1 MDLHDAYHTLKES
14 LGCINGSKEAH
25 AHAVNNA
32 EEYREVVAKNYAE
45 VTASISMG
53 QSILTLGELVRQ
65 FFNATHRC
73 VGGKIVDLPGSE
85 MCEELGKVAMETINS
100 IRVVNQCTEEMAAVK
115 MACDETSDM
124 AYL

>member
-14 LGCINGSKEAH
+14 LDCGNGSKEAH
-25 AHAVNNA
+25 AHAVNHA

-85 MCEELGKVAMETINS
+85 MCEELGKVAMETIDS

-115 MACDETSDM
+115 IACDETSDM
-124 AYL
+124 SYL

>member
-1 MDLHDAYHTLKES
+1 MNPHDAYHTLKES
-14 LGCINGSKEAH
+14 LDCAGGSKEAH
-25 AHAVNNA
+25 SHAVNNA

-53 QSILTLGELVRQ
+53 QSTLTLGEIVRQ

-73 VGGKIVDLPGSE
+73 IGGKIVDLPGHE
-85 MCEELGKVAMETINS
+85 MCEELGKIAMETINC
-100 IRVVNQCTEEMAAVK
+100 IHVVNQCTEEMAGVR
-115 MACDETSDM
+115 MACDDTSDV

>member
-14 LGCINGSKEAH
+14 LDCGNGSKEAH

-32 EEYREVVAKNYAE
+32 DEYRKVVAKKYVE

-53 QSILTLGELVRQ
+53 QSTLTLGELVRQ
-65 FFNATHRC
+65 FFNATHRLID
-73 VGGKIVDLPGSE
+73 GEIVDLPGSE
-85 MCEELGKVAMETINS
+85 MCEGLGKIAMETLNCIH
-100 IRVVNQCTEEMAAVK
+100 VVNQCTEEMAAVK
-115 MACDETSDM
+115 MACDDTSDM